1 MMYKTK
7 TEKKKALRAINQ
19 KAMKLFT
26 SGVLS
31 MKDVETIRLIL
42 KRAHNKL

>member
-1 MMYKTK
+1 MYKTK
-7 TEKKKALRAINQ
+7 TQKKNALRAINA

-26 SGVLS
+26 SGVFS
-31 MKDVETIRLIL
+31 MKDAETIGQIL